1 MISINKI
8 AIVTSV
14 FICSV
19 GIPSVSAA
27 ASDCTQSIAPAE
39 DAYTGI
45 LIDTHFH
52 IPQTMDAAGKQ
63 PELGKNITLAEI
75 ACTLKAEGTKSVF
88 AFFPVYEDFDYELFI
103 KEARR
108 AEANYPKRFVPFLMP
123 PTSDDNPPTVGA
135 TKLKIMLNTAK
146 GLFQGYGE
154 IGLYEFDEGVDYPPT
169 ADIFKRIY
177 PVVRSHN
184 LMVYFHPGE
193 EQSEEFAK
201 TLAAHPNINFIV
213 HGDQI
218 QPYIDDLMNNYDN
231 IYYSVDMLYGDQ
243 YLLRPEVTKQ
253 EFLAAVA
260 DTDTLL
266 QIDWATWKPLIE
278 AHPTRFMWSTDR
290 GDVVWTFDQEVGET
304 LANHAR
310 AFIAGLDPSVQELFA
325 YKNARRLIRQTGLNN

>member
-1 MISINKI
+1 MISRSTQLISTSLFLFSLS
-8 AIVTSV
+8 VTTV
-14 FICSV
+14 T
-19 GIPSVSAA
+19 AA
-27 ASDCTQSIAPAE
+27 TDDCIQTITPAD

-52 IPQTMDAAGKQ
+52 IPQTVDAAGKQ

-88 AFFPVYEDFDYELFI
+88 AFFPVYEDFDYEIFI

-123 PTSDDNPPTVGA
+123 PTSDDDPPTA
-135 TKLKIMLNTAK
+135 NAKTLKQMLNSAP

-154 IGLYEFDEGVDYPPT
+154 IGLYSFNDGPQYPPT
-169 ADIFKRIY
+169 AQIFKNIY
-177 PVVRSHN
+177 PVVRNHN
-184 LMVYFHPGE
+184 LMVYFHPGQ
-193 EQSEEFAK
+193 EQSEEFAQ

-218 QPYIDDLMNNYDN
+218 QPYIDELMNNYDN

-253 EFLAAVA
+253 EFLDAVA

-290 GDVVWTFDQEVGET
+290 GDAVWTFDQEVGET

-310 AFIAGLDPSVQELFA
+310 AFIAGLDPAAQELFA
-325 YKNARRLIRQTGLNN
+325 YKNARRLMRQTGLGN